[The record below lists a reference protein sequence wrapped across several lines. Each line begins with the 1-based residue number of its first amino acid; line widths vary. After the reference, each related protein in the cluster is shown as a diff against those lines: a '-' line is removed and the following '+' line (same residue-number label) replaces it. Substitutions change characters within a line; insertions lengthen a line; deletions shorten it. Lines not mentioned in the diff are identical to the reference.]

1 MNFSQILDAAS
12 YLASGRRQFILS
24 NANERLVLP
33 VTPWKYQVTT
43 AQDNKTVDILD
54 TGEALIFGNPKLKRL
69 KFSCF
74 FPALNH
80 KYPFVVG
87 AELETT
93 EIIALLEKWKTSKT
107 PVRVIIT
114 DSSINLQMAI
124 ESFNYSEKDG
134 TRDIDYTLN
143 LTEYRELN
151 VAQSNN
157 TKIIDDTT
165 NLRNRPAAER
175 TTEQIGFQIEKG
187 AVDVLEAS
195 KIAYGNFGSLST
207 FLSKNN
213 IDSMLKF
220 EPQLTSAGWKF

>member
-12 YLASGRRQFILS
+12 FSGGRRQFVLS
-24 NANERLVLP
+24 SNNERLVLP

-74 FPALNH
+74 FPALRH

-87 AELETT
+87 AELETS
-93 EIIALLEKWKTSKT
+93 ECIALLEKWKTSKQ

-114 DSSINLQMAI
+114 DSSINLQMAVMD
-124 ESFNYSEKDG
+124 FNYSEKDG
-134 TRDIDYTLN
+134 SRDVDYTLN

-165 NLRNRPAAER
+165 GLRNRPAAER
-175 TTEQIGFQIEKG
+175 TAAQIGFQVEKG

-213 IDSMLKF
+213 IENMINFS
-220 EPQLTSAGWKF
+220 PQLTSAGWKF